1 LNLNV
6 EEAALLSVLAHRLG
20 VSRPN
25 LIRSYVYSGAIRTIG
40 GIPDLLE
47 PHVSFTQ
54 RGNRFGVPK
63 QKDVD
68 HAMQVL
74 KDEGLLQGV
83 MRTVKLLEEMPMPAA
98 AVELAKRPVELAKP
112 DYYAEMRK
120 DAEARRQRQVDD
132 MEALRKRVEEDAVR
146 LRARLAEEDKV
157 WLAES
162 QKTHEAHK
170 RWMREMDELDH
181 QKLERRLG
189 KPQPR
194 WWVEQDEK

>member
-25 LIRSYVYSGAIRTIG
+25 LIRSYIYSGAIRTIG
-40 GIPDLLE
+40 GIPDLVE

-98 AVELAKRPVELAKP
+98 AVELAKRPVEP
-112 DYYAEMRK
+112 PEHDYFADMREH
-120 DAEARRQRQVDD
+120 AEATRQRQVDD
-132 MEALRKRVEEDAVR
+132 MEASRKRVEDDDVR
-146 LRARLAEEDKV
+146 RRARMAEEGKV
-157 WLAES
+157 WEAKR
-162 QKTHEAHK
+162 QKANEAHK
-170 RWMREMDELDH
+170 RRMRELDELSH
-181 QKLERRLG
+181 LEWERRLG
-189 KPQPR
+189 KPLPR
-194 WWVEQDEK
+194 HWVVEDDK